1 MIHMF
6 SKVRYIY
13 IFLFRLLSIIAYR
26 RILNVVLCDV
36 Q

>member
-1 MIHMF
+1 MIHIF

-13 IFLFRLLSIIAYR
+13 TLLFRLLSITDYS